1 VDRTLSALFF
11 VNILQVDRTMF
22 FIALPIAAYAA
33 YLLGGLDYLR
43 RLILPDAPNTEG
55 IKPPFTPPFLGG
67 QCRKGAD
74 TGYWWIGISYRN
86 LEQAQTYNSGNTAPF
101 GNGAFQLPANKSI
114 NSITPVRVGNAT
126 AIRIIMHDGQVVQ
139 FVLPFGNPNDAT
151 NLMTEIVA
159 NLVLYNYTTNAVIPD
174 DCGNLDNPNIAPPI
188 AEDGLADSGSPDLDN
203 STIVIAGA
211 PLVAIPSFAA
221 ILAAAI
227 AAAKNALTAL
237 EAIKAVAD
245 AIAAISDLL
254 NALKDALD
262 KDKERNDPSNK
273 ELSRYNFGS
282 IRRDGYLRLY
292 PVAGLQ
298 KKTAVYLDLQVMS
311 LPIGYGR
318 YFGNKSPHFYRFR
331 SLGHIAF
338 TSPTFGVMEVR
349 EIEFTRSSFQIP
361 LNATGFY
368 YHLGLDGAIIANA
381 SGFYQETKKT

>member
-1 VDRTLSALFF
+1 
-11 VNILQVDRTMF
+11 MF

-55 IKPPFTPPFLGG
+55 VKPPFTPPFLGG
-67 QCRKGAD
+67 QCRKGANI
-74 TGYWWIGISYRN
+74 GYWYIPTSYFN
-86 LEQAQTYNSGNTAPF
+86 IEQGQTYQSGNTAPF
-101 GNGAFQLPANKSI
+101 GNGARQLPSNLAVAGFSI
-114 NSITPVRVGNAT
+114 IRNGTASNFRIVMSDGQIITGGFFGNA
-126 AIRIIMHDGQVVQ
+126 
-139 FVLPFGNPNDAT
+139 NDST
-151 NLMTEIVA
+151 NLIQ
-159 NLVLYNYTTNAVIPD
+159 NLQYSFVLYNYTTNAVIPD
-174 DCGNLDNPNIAPPI
+174 DCGNLGNPNIAPPI
-188 AEDGLADSGSPDLDN
+188 AEDGLADSGSPNLDN
-203 STIVIAGA
+203 STVIIAAA

-318 YFGNKSPHFYRFR
+318 YFGNRSPHFYRFR

-381 SGFYQETKKT
+381 SGFYQETKKA